1 MRRLPYRSSRVALT
15 LIVALIG
22 FVMLALLTATRP
34 LAASPMIFA
43 RTYHSATRL
52 GDGRVL
58 VTGGDAVTG
67 AEIYDPATDQWSL
80 AEAMRVPRQGH
91 GAILLNDGRV
101 LVVGGNLSSKD
112 VEIYNTTTNRW
123 EQAAPLH
130 IARGAV
136 AAALLNDGRV
146 LVVGGGAA
154 DARVEIYDPVA
165 DTWTFGAAN
174 PGGIGSTTITAI
186 TLRDGRVLVAGSASS
201 YVQPLTLYDP
211 ATDRW
216 AVIAL
221 GNNSATQAA
230 PLPDGRVLIISINWQ
245 SITNPAFLFRPT
257 DNTVQ
262 QVAPRPCFHSL
273 LSLTTLADGRVLTLN
288 SSGYGTYSCS
298 ALYDPASDRWF
309 RAADPVSDRYN
320 FTTTLLHDSVVL
332 LAGGAIPSTGG
343 PMVEGSSELYDVATA
358 ALDESTFLPLIRQM
372 SAYPYPTVSVGPTS
386 PTVPTVTPYVP

>member
-1 MRRLPYRSSRVALT
+1 MRRLPYRSGRVALP
-15 LIVALIG
+15 LVAALIG
-22 FVMLALLTATRP
+22 FALLALFASTRP

-43 RTYHSATRL
+43 RIGHSATRL

-80 AEAMRVPRQGH
+80 AEAMRVPRQGY

-101 LVVGGNLSSKD
+101 LVVGG
-112 VEIYNTTTNRW
+112 
-123 EQAAPLH
+123 A
-130 IARGAV
+130 
-136 AAALLNDGRV
+136 
-146 LVVGGGAA
+146 AA

-165 DTWTFGAAN
+165 NTWTLGASN

-186 TLRDGRVLVAGSASS
+186 TLRDGRVLVAGNSSS

-245 SITNPAFLFRPT
+245 SITNPTFIFQPT
-257 DNTVQ
+257 DNSVR
-262 QVAPRPCFHSL
+262 QVASRPCFHSL

-288 SSGYGTYSCS
+288 SSGYGSYSCS

-309 RAADPVSDRYN
+309 RTADPVVNRYN
-320 FTTTLLHDSVVL
+320 FTATLLHDSVVL
-332 LAGGAIPSTGG
+332 LAGGVIPSTGG